1 MKKFLKMLLP
11 VLLTLPFT
19 GEAQN
24 RIEITAR
31 LVESDKTLFIQQDI
45 YFKNNSND
53 TLTQLYFN
61 DWAHSFSS
69 KQSKLGRRFAE
80 NYDRRFHLADDYA
93 RGASKINTII
103 GERFSNLSFKR
114 LEDAEDVLEI
124 NLLEPLPP
132 GQTTRRHVSSR

>member
-1 MKKFLKMLLP
+1 MLLP

-53 TLTQLYFN
+53 TLTQFP
-61 DWAHSFSS
+61 SS
-69 KQSKLGRRFAE
+69 
-80 NYDRRFHLADDYA
+80 
-93 RGASKINTII
+93 
-103 GERFSNLSFKR
+103 GERSF
-114 LEDAEDVLEI
+114 DEI
-124 NLLEPLPP
+124 N
-132 GQTTRRHVSSR
+132 

>member
-1 MKKFLKMLLP
+1 LIYIKEKTPSAQRNSIHHKRIGRTMKKFLKMLLP

-61 DWAHSFSS
+61 DWAHSF
-69 KQSKLGRRFAE
+69 
-80 NYDRRFHLADDYA
+80 
-93 RGASKINTII
+93 
-103 GERFSNLSFKR
+103 
-114 LEDAEDVLEI
+114 
-124 NLLEPLPP
+124 
-132 GQTTRRHVSSR
+132 